1 MRYIHHYI
9 LKTQQHGRGDSLEP
23 RILASDFFL
32 AKPNVVKRHCF
43 LDEEIINQQTGDFS
57 SLKNVSSVV
66 AFKKLNGIRVTVGC
80 SSEHYAVDLRR
91 PDQAKTVNAAFA
103 QTS

>member
-1 MRYIHHYI
+1 VEH
-9 LKTQQHGRGDSLEP
+9 DSFSL
-23 RILASDFFL
+23 R
-32 AKPNVVKRHCF
+32 
-43 LDEEIINQQTGDFS
+43 EIIDQQTGDFS
-57 SLKNVSSVV
+57 SLENVGSVV
-66 AFKKLNGIRVTVGC
+66 AFMKLNGIRLMAGC

>member
-1 MRYIHHYI
+1 VEH
-9 LKTQQHGRGDSLEP
+9 DSFSL
-23 RILASDFFL
+23 R
-32 AKPNVVKRHCF
+32 
-43 LDEEIINQQTGDFS
+43 EIIDQQTGDFY
-57 SLKNVSSVV
+57 SLKDVGNVV
-66 AFKKLNGIRVTVGC
+66 AFMKLNGMRVTVGC

>member
-1 MRYIHHYI
+1 
-9 LKTQQHGRGDSLEP
+9 LLESAAIALEFFP
-23 RILASDFFL
+23 DQASFSQ
-32 AKPNVVKRHCF
+32 R
-43 LDEEIINQQTGDFS
+43 EIIDQQTGDFS
-57 SLKNVSSVV
+57 SLKNVGSVV
-66 AFKKLNGIRVTVGC
+66 AFMKLNGIRVTVGC

>member
-23 RILASDFFL
+23 GILVLDFFR
-32 AKPNVVKRHCF
+32 ATPNVVKRHCF
-43 LDEEIINQQTGDFS
+43 LDEEIINQQTGDLS

-66 AFKKLNGIRVTVGC
+66 AFMKLNGIRVTVGC

>member
-1 MRYIHHYI
+1 
-9 LKTQQHGRGDSLEP
+9 
-23 RILASDFFL
+23 
-32 AKPNVVKRHCF
+32 
-43 LDEEIINQQTGDFS
+43 
-57 SLKNVSSVV
+57 VV
-66 AFKKLNGIRVTVGC
+66 AFMKLNGIRVTVGC